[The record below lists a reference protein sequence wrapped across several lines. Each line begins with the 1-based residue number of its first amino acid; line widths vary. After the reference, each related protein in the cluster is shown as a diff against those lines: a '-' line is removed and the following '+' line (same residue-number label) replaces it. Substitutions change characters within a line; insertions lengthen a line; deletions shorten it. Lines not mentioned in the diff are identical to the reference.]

1 MLIRAPRPGPGNP
14 TDTLPPMP
22 HVLLLTAESLPAGA
36 HDFDTQVLR
45 SALNDRGARVSVQPW
60 TIAAERTDGVDEAV
74 IRTTWDYTFRLEE
87 FLTAIETFPVPVA
100 NPPAVI
106 RWNAHK
112 SYLAELGSRGV
123 DVVPTVLIRRGEPA
137 EIAGVAADRIIVK
150 PASSAGARG
159 VGLFDADSPAALDHL
174 RDLLER
180 GDALV
185 QPFEPSV
192 HDGERSLIF
201 LGGTYSHAVRKVP
214 AAGDFRVQTRYGGQ
228 VLRHQATGPELD
240 VAAAALDRIADPLHY
255 ARVDL
260 IGPPQQPLLMELEL
274 IEPELFLPTSAD
286 SAGRLADVI
295 LERL

>member
-1 MLIRAPRPGPGNP
+1 
-14 TDTLPPMP
+14 MP
-22 HVLLLTAESLPAGA
+22 HVLLLTAETLPAGA
-36 HDFDTQVLR
+36 HDFDTQVLG
-45 SALNDRGARVSVQPW
+45 SALGDRGVHASALPW
-60 TIAAERTDGVDEAV
+60 TIAAQRTEGVDGAV
-74 IRTTWDYTFRLEE
+74 IRTTWDYTFRLGE
-87 FLTAIETFPVPVA
+87 FLASIETFPVPVA

-112 SYLAELGSRGV
+112 GYLAELGAGGV

-137 EIAGVAADRIIVK
+137 EIAGIGADRIIVK

-159 VGLFDADSPAALDHL
+159 VGLFDADSPAARVHL
-174 RDLLER
+174 HDLLKH

-240 VAAAALDRIADPLHY
+240 VAAAALDRISEPLLY

-274 IEPELFLPTSAD
+274 IEPELFLPMSAD
-286 SAGRLADVI
+286 SAGRLADLI